1 MDKYV
6 PFCPVRQDNEIIQD
20 FRLPPQRKGRAMTR
34 LGYIRTSTGRQLIDR
49 QILALEKECDQVFI
63 EDGVSAVKKHRPV
76 YEQVTAQLKPGDVLV
91 VSSLDRAFRSVL
103 DALSELEKLH
113 RREVQFKSLTQNF
126 DTTTP
131 EGKLLYVIAAALAE
145 WERQTLSQRTKE
157 GLAAAKK
164 RGKTLGRPHKL
175 IESDIV
181 KARQLLDSNPCT
193 TITELAENLSV
204 CPRTLSRAINR
215 G

>member
-1 MDKYV
+1 
-6 PFCPVRQDNEIIQD
+6 
-20 FRLPPQRKGRAMTR
+20 MTR

-49 QILALEKECDQVFI
+49 QILALEKECDEVFI

-76 YEQVTAQLKPGDVLV
+76 YEQVAAQLKPGDVFV

-103 DALSELEKLH
+103 DALGELEKLH
-113 RREVQFKSLTQNF
+113 RRKVQFKSLTQNF

-175 IESDIV
+175 DEAAIV
-181 KARQLLDSNPCT
+181 KARQLLEDNPYT
-193 TITELAENLSV
+193 SITEIAENLSV
-204 CPRTLSRAINR
+204 CPRTLSRAIHR
-215 G
+215 D

>member
-1 MDKYV
+1 
-6 PFCPVRQDNEIIQD
+6 
-20 FRLPPQRKGRAMTR
+20 MTR

-49 QILALEKECDQVFI
+49 QILALKKECDQVFV
-63 EDGVSAVKKHRPV
+63 EDGVSAVKKHRPI

-113 RREVQFKSLTQNF
+113 RRNIQFKSLTQNF

-175 IESDIV
+175 IEADIV
-181 KARQLLDSNPCT
+181 KARQLLEDNPYT
-193 TITELAENLSV
+193 SIAEIAETLSV
-204 CPRTLSRAINR
+204 CPRTLSRAIHR
-215 G
+215 D